1 MNVFKITYDTGDT
14 LITGFNGTLEDAR
27 SYYLGNIFNL
37 GTYRDEMHRCTAVE
51 QICPVKTALDLL
63 DTMDEFRRKHQ
74 RKEHSSDWCM
84 RALIAIAES
93 AGNIVSPA
101 VLTEMR
107 EYCRKHQDPIR
118 APADWCMRV
127 LEAIIANAS
136 GYKGRNSWTDELKSD
151 PDSRYAKALQTLPEY
166 RTRP

>member
-1 MNVFKITYDTGDT
+1 
-14 LITGFNGTLEDAR
+14 
-27 SYYLGNIFNL
+27 
-37 GTYRDEMHRCTAVE
+37 
-51 QICPVKTALDLL
+51 
-63 DTMDEFRRKHQ
+63 
-74 RKEHSSDWCM
+74 M

-136 GYKGRNSWTDELKSD
+136 GYKGRSSWTDALKSD
-151 PDSRYAKALQTLPEY
+151 PDSRYAKALQTLPEC